1 MQNVVISKF
10 EVESEAY
17 QAFSML
23 KADPVSH
30 SCRISQVSLVR
41 FEDGEYKVKDAFD
54 DGRYVNDTWTGGLL
68 GMLIGILGG
77 PIGVLLGGGIGFLA
91 GSAKDTRDA
100 DKDRS
105 LVESVI
111 SDVSSN
117 CMFLAILADETEPA
131 MLNSKLS
138 AFSQTTTR
146 YDAAELMAEL
156 EEAKDLEKEMSRKA
170 RAELRDK
177 KREAH
182 RERVESYRDKL
193 RKGE

>member
-1 MQNVVISKF
+1 MQNVIISKF

-17 QAFSML
+17 QAFTTL

-30 SCRISQVSLVR
+30 SCKISAVSLVR
-41 FEDGEYKVKDAFD
+41 RKDGEYKVVDAFD
-54 DGRYVNDTWTGGLL
+54 DGKYVNDTWTGGFL

-91 GSAKDTRDA
+91 GGAKDHRDA

-111 SDVSSN
+111 SEVSTD

-138 AFSQTTTR
+138 DFQQTSTR
-146 YDAAELMAEL
+146 YDAAELMAEVD
-156 EEAKDLEKEMSRKA
+156 EAQNLQKEMSKKA
-170 RAELRDK
+170 RADLRDK
-177 KREAH
+177 KKDAH
-182 RERVESYRDKL
+182 RQKVESYRSKL
-193 RKGE
+193 RKE